1 MENKRALKKAGISVT
16 EQLPVLEVNKIAAI
30 ISDKICKTFS
40 EHNISKSDLFS
51 ALSRISMYYAEF
63 EDCSAAKYDYKNNS
77 IYFKAGTDFNKIKLP
92 AIHECL
98 HFIQAVRNKS
108 RKIKKTWI
116 I

>member
-1 MENKRALKKAGISVT
+1 MGTSRALKKAGIHVT

-40 EHNISKSDLFS
+40 EHNLVKSDLFS
-51 ALSRISMYYAEF
+51 ALSRIPMYYAEF
-63 EDCSAAKYDYKNNS
+63 EDCSAAKYDYQHNS

-108 RKIKKTWI
+108 RKTKKTWFI
-116 I
+116 